1 MCVKSTCVML
11 NTRLL
16 LYCAVA
22 SCGACIVIGP
32 VCGLLAVCVC
42 VRVRARVCVCVRVWL
57 YYHDESKLRA
67 SILTM
72 GL

>member
-11 NTRLL
+11 NTRL

-42 VRVRARVCVCVRVWL
+42 VRACVRVRVRVCVWL

-67 SILTM
+67 SILAM